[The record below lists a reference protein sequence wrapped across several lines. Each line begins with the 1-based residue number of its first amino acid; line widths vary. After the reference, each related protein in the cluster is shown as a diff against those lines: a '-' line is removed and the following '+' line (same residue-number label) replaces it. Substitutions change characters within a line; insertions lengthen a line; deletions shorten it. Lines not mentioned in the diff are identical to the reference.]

1 MGLEAQQ
8 NKFAVPGFE
17 PGLPDSES
25 GVLTTTLYRSWVPR
39 ALRSMPKT
47 VFEYTITN
55 QTKDRI
61 VLMNQIQLAVLI
73 GQKRPVGIRKMEKLL
88 R

>member
-1 MGLEAQQ
+1 
-8 NKFAVPGFE
+8 
-17 PGLPDSES
+17 
-25 GVLTTTLYRSWVPR
+25 VPR